1 MAITL
6 RNIKLP
12 IGKPKASTDEQP
24 IDLFQFDQS
33 LLVNNDTAKQAHRRG
48 LLTAKSSALGQSQL
62 LTRAGLILLACIL
75 AVSFLHIFHTLASYV
90 PAGITPVDPPDWIW
104 HASAALLTLIIDAI
118 ALYIVLVGNVAALAG
133 HRQRNRLIW
142 FFYGLTGLLNGVF
155 FVSYVPG
162 APDWI
167 ASALDAGFATTII
180 ILMTLLVPISIIA
193 VKNTM
198 QIAETARLKLTV
210 ECETLRGL
218 VSETNTTEQAQAEPT
233 TIETVTKVK
242 APAQPKLNDER
253 PDTPRLESAPHAGAA
268 ARREPEHV
276 PSTPITTTPPDDRA
290 DVRTHTRDK
299 PEPAPA
305 PTPSR
310 SDMQAT
316 RDLTQLTPKELMAQP
331 ESPEVSA
338 EIERRVGKNADRFF
352 TWLNEKLATTDN
364 AEQTIIDQERDA
376 SEPVTTPE
384 TALDNAHN
392 TDKAPSEALQPNTLG
407 ISGISESQETK
418 PVTDRVCPSCGTA
431 LSAAQY
437 GAARR
442 WGHCKTCKEA

>member
-6 RNIKLP
+6 RNIKFP
-12 IGKPKASTDEQP
+12 IGKPKEGTDEQP

-33 LLVNNDTAKQAHRRG
+33 LLVNNDTAQQAHRRG

-90 PAGITPVDPPDWIW
+90 PSDITPVDPPDWIW

-118 ALYIVLVGNVAALAG
+118 ALYIVLVGNVSALAG
-133 HRQRNRLIW
+133 HHQKNQLLW

-162 APDWI
+162 APTWI
-167 ASALDAGFATTII
+167 VEGLDAGFATTII

-218 VSETNTTEQAQAEPT
+218 VGETSPTTEQAQAAPT
-233 TIETVTKVK
+233 TATVTKTEAPQRAQSSNTQK
-242 APAQPKLNDER
+242 APRLTTTPNDR
-253 PDTPRLESAPHAGAA
+253 AA
-268 ARREPEHV
+268 ARPEPKHV
-276 PSTPITTTPPDDRA
+276 PS
-290 DVRTHTRDK
+290 K
-299 PEPAPA
+299 PVTPAPV
-305 PTPSR
+305 PNE
-310 SDMQAT
+310 AT
-316 RDLTQLTPKELMAQP
+316 RDLTYLTPSQLLAMP
-331 ESPEVSA
+331 GSPEVEE
-338 EIERRVGKNADRFF
+338 EIKRRVGQNTDRALRWIGDKLTTSTPAD
-352 TWLNEKLATTDN
+352 
-364 AEQTIIDQERDA
+364 
-376 SEPVTTPE
+376 EPVMVNQAPNAFEPSPMPE
-384 TALDNAHN
+384 TAVDDAHN
-392 TDKAPSEALQPNTLG
+392 TDNAPSEALHSSTLG
-407 ISGISESQETK
+407 ISGISEAPATK
-418 PVTDRVCPSCGTA
+418 PVVDRVCPKCSTP

-437 GAARR
+437 GAAKR